1 MRVSRQKQDSKQ
13 GQDSRQKQGT
23 QSMGALLLF
32 NQ

>member
-1 MRVSRQKQDSKQ
+1 MEVSKQKQDSKQ
-13 GQDSRQKQGT
+13 EQDSTQKQGT

>member
-13 GQDSRQKQGT
+13 EQDSTQKQGT